1 MTEVSLNGINTSRK
15 KREVLPMSPVQNV
28 TYLSGRTFQI
38 LQLKSVPQKLLSVS
52 REELLLFVLCV
63 EF

>member
-1 MTEVSLNGINTSRK
+1 
-15 KREVLPMSPVQNV
+15 MSPVQNV